1 MNEDQDQNP
10 TEYRPPNK
18 RRLRLVVFT
27 LLVIGAIAWWQAAQ
41 KGIQVHL
48 PTVVT
53 NDQPGLYQ
61 VTHVDDGDTI
71 VVAQGGTTE
80 TIRLIGMDTPEVKV
94 PRKPVQCYGA
104 EASAKTKSMVS
115 GKKVRLV
122 PDPIGDN
129 RDKYHRLLR
138 YVYLPDGT
146 FLNETL
152 VKQGYAFA
160 YIVFPFSKMD
170 QFKAD
175 EAAAQ
180 AADLGLWAKCQVNTS
195 TEIKQTNAVGG

>member
-1 MNEDQDQNP
+1 
-10 TEYRPPNK
+10 
-18 RRLRLVVFT
+18 
-27 LLVIGAIAWWQAAQ
+27 
-41 KGIQVHL
+41 
-48 PTVVT
+48 
-53 NDQPGLYQ
+53 
-61 VTHVDDGDTI
+61 
-71 VVAQGGTTE
+71 
-80 TIRLIGMDTPEVKV
+80 
-94 PRKPVQCYGA
+94 
-104 EASAKTKSMVS
+104 MVS
-115 GKKVRLV
+115 GKKVRLE

-180 AADLGLWAKCQVNTS
+180 SANVGLWAHCQVNS
-195 TEIKQTNAVGG
+195 SSIIKQTNPVSSL

>member
-1 MNEDQDQNP
+1 MFPEDQP
-10 TEYRPPNK
+10 KTK
-18 RRLRLVVFT
+18 RDLRLVVFA
-27 LLVIGAIAWWQAAQ
+27 LIVIGAVAFWQIVQ
-41 KGIQVHL
+41 RHSNIHL
-48 PTVVT
+48 PSAITS
-53 NDQPGLYQ
+53 NQPGLYT

-71 VVAQGGTTE
+71 VVAQGGQTE
-80 TIRLIGMDTPEVKV
+80 TVRLIGMDTPEVKD

-104 EASAKTKSMVS
+104 EASAKTESMLK
-115 GKKVRLV
+115 GGKVRLE
-122 PDPIGDN
+122 PDPIGDD

-160 YIVFPFSKMD
+160 YVVFPFSKID

-180 AADLGLWAKCQVNTS
+180 AQNLGLWAKCQINTS
-195 TEIKQTNAVGG
+195 TEIKQTNPV

>member
-1 MNEDQDQNP
+1 MFPDTENP
-10 TEYRPPNK
+10 NSNHRK
-18 RRLRLVVFT
+18 FRLFVFA
-27 LLVIGAIAWWQAAQ
+27 LIIIGFMALWQIARTNPKLAIS
-41 KGIQVHL
+41 K
-48 PTVVT
+48 VVT

-71 VVAQGGTTE
+71 VVNEAGQTE
-80 TIRLIGMDTPEVKV
+80 TVRLIGMDTPEVKD

-115 GKKVRLV
+115 GKKVRLE
-122 PDPIGDN
+122 PDPLGDN

-170 QFKAD
+170 LFRAD
-175 EAAAQ
+175 EALAQ
-180 AADLGLWAKCQVNTS
+180 AARVGLWANCQINTS
-195 TEIKQTNAVGG
+195 TIIKQTNPVSS